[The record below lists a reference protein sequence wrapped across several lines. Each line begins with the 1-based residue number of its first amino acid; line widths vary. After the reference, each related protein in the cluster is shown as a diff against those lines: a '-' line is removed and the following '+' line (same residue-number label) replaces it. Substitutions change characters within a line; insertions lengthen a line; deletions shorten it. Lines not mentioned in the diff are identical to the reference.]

1 MLDKVY
7 WLRKSCTRDIV
18 AIVSNNLLFTSLH
31 IPDKPSISRVYDSIL
46 RVYDSISRVYDSISR
61 VYDSILRVYDS
72 ILRVYD
78 SILRVSEPQFAYLQ
92 PLLSQKLARVGYL
105 IDALPI
111 RQSC

>member
-31 IPDKPSISRVYDSIL
+31 IPDEPSIL
-46 RVYDSISRVYDSISR
+46 RVYDSILR

-105 IDALPI
+105 IDALLI
-111 RQSC
+111 RQTY

>member
-31 IPDKPSISRVYDSIL
+31 IPDKPSISRVYDSI
-46 RVYDSISRVYDSISR
+46 SR

-78 SILRVSEPQFAYLQ
+78 SILRVSEPKFVYLQ

>member
-31 IPDKPSISRVYDSIL
+31 IPDEPSIL
-46 RVYDSISRVYDSISR
+46 RVYDSILRVYDSISR

>member
-31 IPDKPSISRVYDSIL
+31 IPDEP
-46 RVYDSISRVYDSISR
+46 SISR

-78 SILRVSEPQFAYLQ
+78 SILRVYDSVLRVSEPKFVYLQ
-92 PLLSQKLARVGYL
+92 PLLSPKLARVGYL
-105 IDALPI
+105 INASPF

>member
-31 IPDKPSISRVYDSIL
+31 IPDEPSIL
-46 RVYDSISRVYDSISR
+46 RVYDSIS
-61 VYDSILRVYDS
+61 RVYDS

>member
-31 IPDKPSISRVYDSIL
+31 IPDEPSIL
-46 RVYDSISRVYDSISR
+46 RVYDSILRVYDSISR

-72 ILRVYD
+72 ILRV
-78 SILRVSEPQFAYLQ
+78 SEPKFVYLQ

-105 IDALPI
+105 IDALSI
-111 RQSC
+111 RQTC

>member
-31 IPDKPSISRVYDSIL
+31 IPDEPSIL
-46 RVYDSISRVYDSISR
+46 RVYDSILR

>member
-31 IPDKPSISRVYDSIL
+31 IPDEPSILRVYDSIL
-46 RVYDSISRVYDSISR
+46 RVYDSILRVYDSISR

-72 ILRVYD
+72 ILRVF
-78 SILRVSEPQFAYLQ
+78 EPQFAYLQ
-92 PLLSQKLARVGYL
+92 A
-105 IDALPI
+105 
-111 RQSC
+111 